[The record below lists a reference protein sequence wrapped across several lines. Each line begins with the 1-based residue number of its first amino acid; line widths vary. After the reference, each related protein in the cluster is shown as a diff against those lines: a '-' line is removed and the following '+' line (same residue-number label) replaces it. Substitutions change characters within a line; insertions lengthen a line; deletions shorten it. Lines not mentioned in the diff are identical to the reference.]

1 MAKYNPIYLMMILA
15 SLLMACSS
23 EDMPVQHADDYG
35 YITFSAETEKTL
47 SRANPYE
54 SYNPAQHP
62 STMGVFGYHNLYSA
76 SASTTDNT
84 IFDNELVS
92 YNSTTETWQN
102 ENRKKWDDFYQSK
115 TFDFFAYMP
124 QSTTGASVA
133 DGTLSI
139 PFSMPTNTCYLTDT
153 QQAPLICAK
162 PEHKEGTSASGD
174 EFTFDRVVKFQ
185 FDQTLTAYQLHF
197 MLDSKMNAIRQFR
210 LKSVS
215 LSGSIATGGT
225 ITRSYSY
232 SNSQWTAGNI
242 QWTNLKKET
251 KEFAVSSATTEPL
264 LINSSGYT
272 QWGGTL
278 YMIPDADFQPTI
290 TATYDVE
297 MVAEDGTTVI
307 TRKDI
312 SSSII
317 LNKTNFSSLTAG
329 GTAMINPIRILIQ
342 PRYLYVLSDD
352 DAYTGHLLIE

>member
-1 MAKYNPIYLMMILA
+1 MTKYNPIYLMMILA

-23 EDMPVQHADDYG
+23 DDMPIQHADGYG
-35 YITFSAETEKTL
+35 YITFSAETEKTQ
-47 SRANPYE
+47 SRTNPYE

-62 STMGVFGYHNLYSA
+62 STMGVFGYHDLNSA
-76 SASTTDNT
+76 SASSSSDNT
-84 IFDNELVS
+84 IFNNELVS
-92 YNSTTETWQN
+92 YNPTTETWQN
-102 ENRKKWDDFYQSK
+102 QNRKKWDDFYQAKS
-115 TFDFFAYMP
+115 FDFFAYMP
-124 QSTTGASVA
+124 QSTAGVTVA

-139 PFSMPTNTCYLTDT
+139 PFSMPANACYLTDT
-153 QQAPLICAK
+153 KQAPIICAL

-174 EFTFDRVVKFQ
+174 EFTFDRVVRFK

-197 MLDSKMNAIRQFR
+197 MLDGKMNAIRQFR
-210 LKSVS
+210 LKSVK
-215 LSGSIATGGT
+215 LSGNIATGGT

-232 SNSQWTAGNI
+232 SNNQWTAGNI
-242 QWTNLKKET
+242 QWTNLTKDT

-297 MVAEDGTTVI
+297 MLAKDGTVI
-307 TRKDI
+307 TRKDV

-342 PRYLYVLSDD
+342 PRYLSVLSDD